1 MDLLVTTLQ
10 QATRLRVEVFV
21 SIPVSTVF
29 MRVDMCGCMCVGV
42 DLGMPM
48 SSCIPLNSPV
58 HGSVGNQ
65 ERGCDVEHLVPKTT
79 EGIED
84 GSMAGTGQ
92 RTLAVRRERVGGDTL
107 GSRAACSC

>member
-1 MDLLVTTLQ
+1 M
-10 QATRLRVEVFV
+10 
-21 SIPVSTVF
+21 S
-29 MRVDMCGCMCVGV
+29 
-42 DLGMPM
+42 M
-48 SSCIPLNSPV
+48 SSSIPLNSPV

-92 RTLAVRRERVGGDTL
+92 RTLAVRRERVTGDTL
-107 GSRAACSC
+107 GSRAACVPFVRISLFRVVVSRGFVVFVSCFVAVLGDSRG